1 MNDTSYNIIKKH
13 ILKTTK
19 ELTRFLSEKG
29 KAELAG
35 ATSIALSHLDLL
47 YKASQKSA
55 PKQTSLIGGSNE

>member
-1 MNDTSYNIIKKH
+1 MNETSYHLVKKH

-19 ELTRFLSEKG
+19 KLTRFLSEKG

-35 ATSIALSHLDLL
+35 ATSIALSHLDSL

-55 PKQTSLIGGSNE
+55 TKQTALTGE

>member
-1 MNDTSYNIIKKH
+1 MNETSYHLVKKH

-19 ELTRFLSEKG
+19 ELSRYRDQKG

-55 PKQTSLIGGSNE
+55 TKQTALTGE